1 MKARPQNPA
10 SKPAREEAS
19 RWKLTTMET
28 PDNIDRLIEE
38 SRSLERQGAI
48 PGAIQRAQQ
57 ARRAAQNEANTEGEA
72 AALNA
77 LAYAHIRLGHYQQ
90 ARQFCQEALALAGAE
105 SPARVDALLN
115 RGICAGETDDLV
127 ALEENCTQAI
137 DLSRQIGA
145 QRALVRGLHMLSCTV
160 YMPRGQFVLSLALD
174 EEALKIAETQGLLD
188 LTWGPHLTMSYVH
201 WLMGQPTRARV
212 RLAELKQVAPPGS
225 LGDGYWH
232 YIQANL
238 ALETGDFEEAR
249 RLFTGTLSIA
259 ESNGILE
266 NLFLARL
273 GMSRLSR
280 FTNDAPTALAWA
292 NEAYLIMQ
300 RSGYHH
306 LQAQALIERSRACW
320 LLGDLAAAET
330 GLRTA
335 TALLAP
341 QHLDFDLAVAKLLLA
356 ALLQQQRHPDALAAW
371 QEASARLVQGGFA
384 FLADRERAI
393 VTPLLTIGLKSP
405 DAAVAA
411 ASNNLL
417 QHLQK
422 VIPPPLKITT
432 LGGWR
437 VQAGG
442 QRVDP
447 QILRQRR
454 AGELLALLLIS
465 PGHSLPIDQVMDTFW
480 PDKDPAS
487 AQPLLYHATSILR
500 RALGPDLPEK
510 FPCRYLKVED
520 GNIMLALP
528 PDSEVDYEAFQ
539 TCICQEDWGAALA
552 SYTGAFLPEYPY
564 AGWAE
569 AHRRRLA
576 ENYQHALLHKAAEWI
591 ETQHFQQALDA
602 CQKVLADDPWQEQ
615 AVLLGMRA
623 CLKLGKKAD
632 ALRLYRTLEKV
643 LSSELGIE
651 PQLELQNLYQ
661 SLQKR

>member
-1 MKARPQNPA
+1 
-10 SKPAREEAS
+10 
-19 RWKLTTMET
+19 MET
-28 PDNIDRLIEE
+28 PEDIDRLIEE
-38 SRSLERQGAI
+38 SRTRERQGDI
-48 PGAIQRAQQ
+48 PGAIRQAQQ
-57 ARRAAQNEANTEGEA
+57 ARRAAQCHADAEGEA
-72 AALNA
+72 AALCV
-77 LAYAHIRLGHYQQ
+77 LAYAHLRLGHYPQ
-90 ARQFCQEALALAGAE
+90 ARQLCEQALALAGAE
-105 SPARVDALLN
+105 DFSRVDALLN
-115 RGICAGETDDLV
+115 LGICACETNDLS
-127 ALEENCTQAI
+127 ALETYCAQAI
-137 DLSRQIGA
+137 DLSRQIGY

-160 YMPRGQFVLSLALD
+160 YMPRGQFVLSLAMD
-174 EEALKIAETQGLLD
+174 EEALKIAETQGLFD
-188 LTWGPHLTMSYVH
+188 LTWGPLLTMSYVH

-212 RLAELKQVAPPGS
+212 RLAKLRQAAPPGS

-238 ALETGDFEEAR
+238 ALEMSEFEKAR
-249 RLFTGTLSIA
+249 PLFTETLSIA

-273 GMSRLSR
+273 GMSRLYR
-280 FTNDAPTALAWA
+280 CTNDAPTALAWA
-292 NEAYLIMQ
+292 NEACLIMQ

-306 LQAQALIERSRACW
+306 LQAMALIERSRAAA
-320 LLGDLAAAET
+320 LLDDPAAAEAD
-330 GLRTA
+330 LRA
-335 TALLAP
+335 AIALLSP
-341 QHLDFDLAVAKLLLA
+341 QRLDFDLTVATLLLA
-356 ALLQQQRHPDALAAW
+356 ALLQKQNQP
-371 QEASARLVQGGFA
+371 EAQAVWREACGRMVQGGFT
-384 FLADRERAI
+384 FLVDRERAI
-393 VTPLLTIGLKSP
+393 IAPLLLKGLKSP
-405 DAAVAA
+405 DAPTAA
-411 ASNNLL
+411 ASANLL
-417 QHLQK
+417 CHLQK
-422 VIPPPLKITT
+422 ITPPPLKIVT

-465 PGHSLPIDQVMDTFW
+465 PGHCLPIDQVMDTFW

-539 TCICQEDWGAALA
+539 TCICREDWDAALA
-552 SYTGAFLPEYPY
+552 RYTGVFLPEYPY

-569 AHRRRLA
+569 AHRRKLA
-576 ENYQHALLHKAAEWI
+576 ANYQHALLHKAAEWI

-602 CQKVLADDPWQEQ
+602 CQKILADDPWQEQ

-632 ALRLYRTLEKV
+632 ALRLYRALEKV

-651 PQLELQNLYQ
+651 PQLELQTLYQ